1 MNLSEAYTKIANV
14 LPRPMVTS
22 TEGNSY
28 QYVSKSVGG
37 RKHNVSK
44 RNRTGKK
51 WARKSQHKKG
61 SNGGKSKKQTKNSR
75 R

>member
-37 RKHNVSK
+37 RKQNVSK

-61 SNGGKSKKQTKNSR
+61 GKSKKQTKNSR